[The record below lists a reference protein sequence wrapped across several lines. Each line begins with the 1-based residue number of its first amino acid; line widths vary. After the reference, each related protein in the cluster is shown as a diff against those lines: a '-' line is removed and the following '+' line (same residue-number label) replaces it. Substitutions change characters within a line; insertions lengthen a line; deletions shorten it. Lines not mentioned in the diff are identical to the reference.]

1 MLVQSLCNAC
11 GLRRRR
17 EEAKADKGLDTHKE
31 KGNGESSSS
40 EDVKNVLMFC

>member
-17 EEAKADKGLDTHKE
+17 EEAKSDKGLDTQKE
-31 KGNGESSSS
+31 KGKGNGESSSS
-40 EDVKNVLMFC
+40 EDVKKF

>member
-11 GLRRRR
+11 VLRRRR

-40 EDVKNVLMFC
+40 EDVKMF

>member
-1 MLVQSLCNAC
+1 MLVQWLCNAC

-17 EEAKADKGLDTHKE
+17 EEAKADKAGLDTQKE

-40 EDVKNVLMFC
+40 EDVKKF